1 MVNQL
6 EVYQYLLD
14 TLLGFNMSG
23 IINATNLEV
32 ANIKDST
39 GTNTA
44 MTVASTGRVKQ
55 PNLVAWNVFR
65 NATMSSSGDVT
76 YTGSHL
82 NVGTCVNLSTGVFTA
97 PVAGTYFISFIS
109 LGHNS
114 GSGNVDIFLYLN
126 GSKDTNIIALRGLGA
141 SSTESLSSLPSGSA
155 VMSLSA
161 SDEVKINVNQTLYS
175 DGNNWIRFSGFLIG

>member
-1 MVNQL
+1 MTSELRVSNIAA
-6 EVYQYLLD
+6 VGG
-14 TLLGFNMSG
+14 TSAMG
-23 IINATNLEV
+23 I
-32 ANIKDST
+32 DS
-39 GTNTA
+39 
-44 MTVASTGRVKQ
+44 SGRVTQ
-55 PNLVAWNVFR
+55 PQLVAWNVFR

-97 PVAGTYFISFIS
+97 PVTGTYFVSFIC

-114 GSGNVDIFLYLN
+114 GSGNVDIFFYLN
-126 GSKDTNIIALRGLGA
+126 GSKDTNRIALRGRGGA
-141 SSTESLSSLPSGSA
+141 SSEALSALPSGST

-161 SDEVKINVNQTLYS
+161 NDELKVNVNQTLYS

>member
-1 MVNQL
+1 MTSELRVSNIAA
-6 EVYQYLLD
+6 VGG
-14 TLLGFNMSG
+14 TSAMS
-23 IINATNLEV
+23 I
-32 ANIKDST
+32 DS
-39 GTNTA
+39 
-44 MTVASTGRVKQ
+44 SGRVTQ
-55 PNLVAWNVFR
+55 PQLVAWNVFR

-97 PVAGTYFISFIS
+97 PVTGTYFVSFIC

-114 GSGNVDIFLYLN
+114 GSGNVDIFFYLN
-126 GSKDTNIIALRGLGA
+126 GSKDTNRIALRGRGGA
-141 SSTESLSSLPSGSA
+141 SSEALSALPSGST

-161 SDEVKINVNQTLYS
+161 NDELKVNVNQTLYS